1 MRTLAGWL
9 VFAWRFEV
17 ALYRSLVRWATR
29 RPAVPAGAT
38 AVPYVGAVSL
48 LLWVFTIGSA
58 VELVALHLI
67 LPWEHVRLVADIVG
81 IWGLVWML
89 GYTASHYVYPHLLDA
104 TGLRL
109 RSGHHLAVDVPWDA
123 VGASDQPGA
132 QHGGVPHAAVRR
144 RRALGR
150 DREPDQ
156 RRAAPHAA
164 DRGAGEGHPPVG
176 DRGAVL
182 RRRPPR
188 RRAARE
194 PRGQCAKWRVPV
206 RYIVTPA
213 A

>member
-1 MRTLAGWL
+1 MRTLARWL

-67 LPWEHVRLVADIVG
+67 LPWEHVRLVADIIG

-123 VGASDQPGA
+123 VAQASSRERSTEESRTLQFDDGVLSVVTGSRTNVELRLTQPLE
-132 QHGGVPHAAVRR
+132 V
-144 RRALGR
+144 
-150 DREPDQ
+150 
-156 RRAAPHAA
+156 
-164 DRGAGEGHPPVG
+164 PVG
-176 DRGAVL
+176 GTPRSVTEVRFFADDPRDVVL
-182 RRRPPR
+182 RVNREVS
-188 RRAARE
+188 ARSGGS
-194 PRGQCAKWRVPV
+194 R
-206 RYIVTPA
+206 
-213 A
+213 